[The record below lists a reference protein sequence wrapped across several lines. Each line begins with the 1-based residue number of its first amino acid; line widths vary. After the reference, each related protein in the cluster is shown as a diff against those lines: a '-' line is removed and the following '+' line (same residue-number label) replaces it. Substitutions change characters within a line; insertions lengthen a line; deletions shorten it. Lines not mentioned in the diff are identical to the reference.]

1 MKQEVRIDMP
11 DDSPELMFGLNVY
24 NGATIS
30 MSATF
35 YVNNIILDLAGQ
47 LSGVEHLII
56 GKGGEATLR
65 CVILRTR
72 SKFRELKLTF
82 LLPIIICSWSFIT
95 VH

>member
-1 MKQEVRIDMP
+1 MP

-65 CVILRTR
+65 WVAQNTCIYYGVVH
-72 SKFRELKLTF
+72 
-82 LLPIIICSWSFIT
+82 IC
-95 VH
+95 